1 MLALLLV
8 LLIAIALFGG
18 GFAVSFLW
26 ILAAVVL
33 VLWLIGFFAHS
44 AERRWYYW

>member
-8 LLIAIALFGG
+8 LLLIAILFGS

-26 ILAAVVL
+26 ILAAIVL
-33 VLWLIGFFAHS
+33 AIWLVGFFARP
-44 AERRWYYW
+44 AGRRWYYW

>member
-8 LLIAIALFGG
+8 LLLIAILFGG

-26 ILAAVVL
+26 ILAAIVL
-33 VLWLIGFFAHS
+33 AVWLVGFLAHP
-44 AERRWYYW
+44 AGRRWYYW